1 MASRRQRDP
10 EGEAAPVDPLER
22 ALAAVVADARLQVR
36 AGRLP
41 DRRALEARV
50 RGAAERRRA
59 ELAHDEQAAAAAT
72 AAEEAALAQL
82 DSVGAVHRAFRRIA
96 QPVTAPAL
104 VAAPAAPAGPRRFG
118 GFRAK
123 PTISGTLD
131 VRRKETGGTIVLSWD
146 PLPAVKTWEVRFSRK
161 TDVRGDYEAGETLTL
176 PPGVTEVVLPLGEH
190 QLRVNVIGQAR
201 DGRPVRRVL
210 VSALTAENWNERWER
225 RATAS

>member
-1 MASRRQRDP
+1 MASRRQRAP
-10 EGEAAPVDPLER
+10 EKEATPVDPLER
-22 ALAAVVADARLQVR
+22 ALAAVVADARLQVK

-59 ELAHDEQAAAAAT
+59 ELAHDETAVAAAT
-72 AAEEAALAQL
+72 AAEQAALAQL
-82 DSVGAVHRAFRRIA
+82 DSVGAVHRAFRRLA
-96 QPVTAPAL
+96 QP
-104 VAAPAAPAGPRRFG
+104 VAAPAPVAAAPPAGPRRFG

-123 PTISGTLD
+123 PTISGTLE
-131 VRRKETGGTIVLSWD
+131 VRRKETGGTVVLSWD

-161 TDVRGDYEAGETLTL
+161 TDARGDYESGETVTL
-176 PPGVTEVVLPLGEH
+176 PPGVTEVVLPLDEH